1 MRERRGSMLRRSPVV
16 AVCALLVLSGAA
28 LAQTPVPVPPPTATT
43 PDPAPAPAPDPD
55 RVVSEVDADTLAALV
70 RREGVPQVDVLE
82 RSGANPLVTFRD
94 PAGLRVNAFL
104 LDCRT
109 QASRSYCKAIH
120 YGVCWTAS
128 EMRRPLPTA
137 EELNTFNRERF
148 IGWAVR
154 REVAGQQ
161 AVCIHHAQVVEGGA
175 TLRSVT
181 ENIMAYGAVVNLFRQ
196 AFGL

>member
-1 MRERRGSMLRRSPVV
+1 VCRFQIIL
-16 AVCALLVLSGAA
+16 ACALLATFSVAS
-28 LAQTPVPVPPPTATT
+28 AQTPVPVPPPTVAA
-43 PDPAPAPAPDPD
+43 PEPAPGPPPDPD
-55 RVVSEVDADTLAALV
+55 RVVSEIDPDTLAALI

-109 QASRSYCKAIH
+109 QANRSYCKAIH

-128 EMRRPLPTA
+128 EMRRALPTA
-137 EELNTFNRERF
+137 QEINTFNRERF
-148 IGWAVR
+148 IGWAVT
-154 REVAGQQ
+154 REVAGQP
-161 AVCIHHAQVVEGGA
+161 AICIHHAHVVEGGSM
-175 TLRSVT
+175 LRSVT

-196 AFGL
+196 TFGL